1 MIWTLQTV
9 FGQFF
14 DAMVGQVVDALG
26 GGTRPVNR
34 SSPWDGAPRR
44 GDRPSM
50 PPMRDA
56 DGSAGATSSFRPDPA
71 RQESGPGPDRFL
83 DDDAVKLVK
92 YAIVSLRRCHERILP
107 GGGGLVLVTGKMTR
121 QGFVAWI
128 IARYLQSEEYRE
140 AVAGDRRNEIPHDEK
155 KYLRVSYGVLTRWP
169 REPVDC
175 CDRDHRKLGALR
187 GIERAIAG
195 FKRPPYRP
203 ALPAPA
209 EEPAAPL
216 AEVAPAGE
224 PPLEPEA
231 PAEVAPVEASPAE
244 AVPAAG
250 EGTLST
256 AGEIPEQTPESIAPA
271 APVIEAEPVALL
283 PPAPP
288 RRRTRPRPEEPSP
301 EPPAAE
307 PPRRR
312 PGSRPPGKPRRRP

>member
-26 GGTRPVNR
+26 SGTRPVNR
-34 SSPWDGAPRR
+34 SSPWDGAPRSGDR

-155 KYLRVSYGVLTRWP
+155 KYLRVSYGVLIRWP
-169 REPVDC
+169 REPRDC
-175 CDRDHRKLGALR
+175 CDRDNRKLSALR

-195 FKRPPYRP
+195 FKRPPSRP
-203 ALPAPA
+203 ALSASA
-209 EEPAAPL
+209 EEPAAPPV
-216 AEVAPAGE
+216 EVAPAGE
-224 PPLEPEA
+224 E
-231 PAEVAPVEASPAE
+231 
-244 AVPAAG
+244 
-250 EGTLST
+250 TLSK
-256 AGEIPEQTPESIAPA
+256 AGEIPEQTPDSAAPA
-271 APVIEAEPVALL
+271 APAPAPVTEAEPVALL

-288 RRRTRPRPEEPSP
+288 RRRLKPRPEPEPSP

-307 PPRRR
+307 PPRR